1 MSEAPRWFA
10 VPEGADFVE
19 YTKRELAGES
29 GWLHAHGVIEGV
41 ELAIPAQTNPVR
53 RVLEGRALMVSC
65 VGPARGPFSVV
76 LARAAEGRRDPG
88 APETF
93 SGWLVRGRVLEVT
106 AVVTPVPAMIP
117 AQALPEPPVLRR
129 VSASP
134 SPLGAEEVAATSRW
148 AAAAAASAAAAEE
161 ATEAAE
167 VDEEDNFP
175 AAGDRVQHFAFG
187 LCDVLMSD
195 GESLKIRDVREHGRI
210 REIRADVLLISKP
223 ALKDGKRV
231 FKLTRRS

>member
-1 MSEAPRWFA
+1 MNEAPRWFA
-10 VPEGADFVE
+10 VPEGADLVE
-19 YTKRELAGES
+19 YAKRELAGDS
-29 GWLHAHGVIEGV
+29 GWLQAHGMIEGV

-65 VGPARGPFSVV
+65 IGPARGPFSVV

-88 APETF
+88 APETY
-93 SGWLVRGRVLEVT
+93 SGWLVRGRALEVT
-106 AVVTPVPAMIP
+106 AVVTPVPAMLP
-117 AQALPEPPVLRR
+117 AQALPEPHVIRR
-129 VSASP
+129 VPASP
-134 SPLGAEEVAATSRW
+134 VDAEEVAAKSRW
-148 AAAAAASAAAAEE
+148 AAAAQASAAAAE
-161 ATEAAE
+161 AE
-167 VDEEDNFP
+167 TPVLEDEEEDSFP
-175 AAGDRVQHFAFG
+175 VAGDRVQHFAFG